1 VLIPRSFVRP
11 FSVMPIGLRHVE
23 KLRLSM
29 DRLRGSAPQ
38 GLTVERLQGWHL
50 PLLQDQAFVPLL
62 PQLQRA
68 LILELPERLLGAVLP
83 SFPHGPVVHVALS
96 RHPSQHPQP
105 RGLVV
110 TRRLNRR
117 GTCWE
122 VDHLALAMD
131 RPPFAPSGPEV
142 AEALMRVA
150 LQGASGVSSWIATAS
165 ILDGQRL
172 AVLRAQGFQR
182 VRSDQ
187 LWRWQP
193 REPAPALP
201 AGLRAHALDRQSAAL
216 MWHLEQS
223 CCPAHLRQIFDR
235 RIEDLLDQSGG
246 CGWLLVDHDRNEAVA
261 AIRHQIHHPEVGMV
275 AELSLQ
281 PGRDDLLG
289 PAGAWLLHRLA
300 RAGTPLVLRTDRD
313 DVQRRAWLETLGASL
328 LGEQV
333 LMARTVWRR
342 QEVQPARQASRRL
355 EAMLEPW
362 KPSPR
367 SLPTPAG
374 QR

>member
-1 VLIPRSFVRP
+1 
-11 FSVMPIGLRHVE
+11 MPIGLRHVE
-23 KLRLSM
+23 KLRLGM

-38 GLTVERLQGWHL
+38 GLAVERLQGWHL
-50 PLLQDQAFVPLL
+50 PLLQDPAFLPLL

-83 SFPHGPVVHVALS
+83 SFPNGPVVHVALL
-96 RHPSQHPQP
+96 RHPAHTP
-105 RGLVV
+105 RTLGLII

-122 VDHLALAMD
+122 VDHLAMAQL
-131 RPPFAPSGPEV
+131 REPFSPSVPEV

-150 LQGASGVSSWIATAS
+150 IQGTAGVSSWTATAS

-172 AVLRAQGFQR
+172 AFLRAQGFQQ

-187 LWRWQP
+187 LWQWQP
-193 REPAPALP
+193 QGEPPALP
-201 AGLRAHALDRQSAAL
+201 PELRVAPLNRQSAAL

-246 CGWLLVDHDRNEAVA
+246 CGWVLLDHGRSEAVA
-261 AIRHQIHHPEVGMV
+261 AIRHQVHHPEVGV
-275 AELSLQ
+275 LAELSLQ
-281 PGRDDLLG
+281 PGRDDLYG
-289 PAGAWLLHRLA
+289 AAGAWLLHRLA
-300 RAGTPLVLRTDRD
+300 RSGSPLVLRADRD
-313 DVQRRAWLETLGASL
+313 DASRHAWLESLGASL
-328 LGEQV
+328 LGEQS

-342 QEVQPARQASRRL
+342 QEPQPARSASLRL
-355 EAMLEPW
+355 DAMLGQW
-362 KPSPR
+362 KPAPR

>member
-1 VLIPRSFVRP
+1 
-11 FSVMPIGLRHVE
+11 MPVGLRHVE
-23 KLRLSM
+23 KLRLGM
-29 DRLRGSAPQ
+29 DRLRGAAPQ
-38 GLTVERLQGWHL
+38 GLVVERLQGWHL
-50 PLLQDQAFVPLL
+50 PLLQDPAFLPLL

-83 SFPHGPVVHVALS
+83 SFPSGPVVHVALL
-96 RHPSQHPQP
+96 RHPAHPP
-105 RGLVV
+105 RPLGLIV

-122 VDHLALAMD
+122 VDHLALAPL
-131 RPPFAPSGPEV
+131 REPFAPTDSEV
-142 AEALMRVA
+142 AESLMRLA
-150 LQGASGVSSWIATAS
+150 IQGATGVSSWIATAS
-165 ILDGQRL
+165 VLDGQRL
-172 AVLRAQGFQR
+172 AFLRAQGFQQ
-182 VRSDQ
+182 VRTDQ
-187 LWRWQP
+187 LWQWQP
-193 REPAPALP
+193 TGEAPALP
-201 AGLRAHALDRQSAAL
+201 PGLRVHPLNRQTAPL
-216 MWHLEQS
+216 VWHLEQA

-261 AIRHQIHHPEVGMV
+261 AIRHQIHHPEVGVV

-281 PGRDDLLG
+281 PARDELYG
-289 PAGAWLLHRLA
+289 AAGAWLLHRLA
-300 RAGTPLVLRTDRD
+300 RTEQPLLLRADRD
-313 DVQRRAWLETLGASL
+313 DVARHAWLESLGASL
-328 LGEQV
+328 LGEQS

-342 QEVQPARQASRRL
+342 QEPQPARQATLRL

-362 KPSPR
+362 KAAPR

>member
-1 VLIPRSFVRP
+1 
-11 FSVMPIGLRHVE
+11 MPIGLRHVE
-23 KLRLSM
+23 KLRLGM

-38 GLTVERLQGWHL
+38 GLSVERLQGWHL
-50 PLLQDQAFVPLL
+50 PLLQDPAFLPLL

-83 SFPHGPVVHVALS
+83 SFPHGPVVHVALL
-96 RHPSQHPQP
+96 RHPSHAPQP

-122 VDHLALAMD
+122 VDHLAIARD
-131 RPPFAPSGPEV
+131 RLPLAPSGPEV

-150 LQGASGVSSWIATAS
+150 IQGASGVSSWIATAS
-165 ILDGQRL
+165 VLDGQRL
-172 AVLRAQGFQR
+172 AFLRAQGFQQ
-182 VRSDQ
+182 VRADQ
-187 LWRWQP
+187 LWQWHP
-193 REPAPALP
+193 RGESPALP
-201 AGLRAHALDRQSAAL
+201 SRLQAQSLDRQSAAL
-216 MWHLEQS
+216 LWHLEQS

-246 CGWLLVDHDRNEAVA
+246 CGWLLLDHDRKEAVA
-261 AIRHQIHHPEVGMV
+261 AIRHQTHHPDVGMV

-281 PGRDDLLG
+281 PGRDDLMG

-300 RAGTPLVLRTDRD
+300 RAGSPLVLRTDRD
-313 DVQRRAWLETLGASL
+313 DARRRTWMESLGATL
-328 LGEQV
+328 LGEQI

-342 QEVQPARQASRRL
+342 QDAQPARQASLRL
-355 EAMLEPW
+355 EAMLETW
-362 KPSPR
+362 KPAPR
-367 SLPTPAG
+367 SMPTPAG

>member
-1 VLIPRSFVRP
+1 
-11 FSVMPIGLRHVE
+11 MG
-23 KLRLSM
+23 M
-29 DRLRGSAPQ
+29 DRLRGSTPE
-38 GLTVERLQGWHL
+38 GWGVERLQGWHL
-50 PLLQDQAFVPLL
+50 PLLQDQAFLPFL

-83 SFPHGPVVHVALS
+83 AFPNGPVIHVALL
-96 RHPSQHPQP
+96 RHPSHPP
-105 RGLVV
+105 RPLGLIV

-122 VDHLALAMD
+122 VDHLALAQL
-131 RPPFAPSGPEV
+131 RQPFAPSEPEV

-150 LQGASGVSSWIATAS
+150 IQNTTGVSSWIATAS
-165 ILDGQRL
+165 ILDGQRQ
-172 AVLRAQGFQR
+172 AFLRAQGFQQ

-187 LWRWQP
+187 LWQWQP
-193 REPAPALP
+193 HGPCPTLP
-201 AGLRAHALDRQSAAL
+201 AELRVQSLNRQSAPL
-216 MWHLEQS
+216 VWHLEQS

-246 CGWLLVDHDRNEAVA
+246 CGWVLLDHSRNEAVA
-261 AIRHQIHHPEVGMV
+261 AIRHQIHHPEMGVV

-281 PGRDDLLG
+281 PGRDDLYG

-300 RAGTPLVLRTDRD
+300 RSRSSLVLRADRD
-313 DVQRRAWLETLGASL
+313 DGARHAWLESLGASL
-328 LGEQV
+328 LGEQI

-342 QEVQPARQASRRL
+342 QESQPARSASLRL
-355 EAMLEPW
+355 EAMLDQW

>member
-1 VLIPRSFVRP
+1 
-11 FSVMPIGLRHVE
+11 MPIGLRHVQ
-23 KLRLSM
+23 KLRLGI

-50 PLLQDQAFVPLL
+50 PLLQDQAFLPLQ

-68 LILELPERLLGAVLP
+68 LILELPERLLGAMLP
-83 SFPHGPVVHVALS
+83 SFPHGPVVHVALL
-96 RHPSQHPQP
+96 RHPDHAPQP

-122 VDHLALAMD
+122 VDHLTLARD
-131 RPPFAPSGPEV
+131 RRPFAPSGPEV

-150 LQGASGVSSWIATAS
+150 IQGASGVSSWIATAS

-172 AVLRAQGFQR
+172 ALLRAQGFQQ

-187 LWRWQP
+187 LWQWQP
-193 REPAPALP
+193 RGAPPALP
-201 AGLRAHALDRQSAAL
+201 PELRAEPLDRQSAAL
-216 MWHLEQS
+216 LWHLEQS

-246 CGWLLVDHDRNEAVA
+246 QGWLLLDQDRNEAVA
-261 AIRHQIHHPEVGMV
+261 AIRPQLHHPEFGMV

-281 PGRDDLLG
+281 PGRDALLG
-289 PAGAWLLHRLA
+289 PAGAWLLHRLS
-300 RAGTPLVLRTDRD
+300 RPGTPLVLRTDRD
-313 DVQRRAWLETLGASL
+313 DSRRAAWLDSLGATP
-328 LGEQV
+328 LGEQI

-342 QEVQPARQASRRL
+342 QEVQPARQASLRL